1 MIVLESLFILPFFLL
16 VATEDKQNGSVYSQL
31 NNTVLH
37 NTTNVSLPH
46 NDSHS
51 KTLKTELVTESP
63 NLNNSV
69 VTPQP
74 NNSYGHNDTTHN
86 MNNSVPDSFEVT
98 KFLHLHYSSY
108 EENSAF
114 FSKDFAERLR
124 AWNKTLHLA
133 SRHCIKPKSVIGENL
148 TINFPVFQAKN
159 VDHEVDFLT
168 LEAVHPVLVRKRSR
182 HDLVNVAYL
191 AILELWPLLVL
202 CFSCAALS
210 GMIIWLLVSIN

>member
-16 VATEDKQNGSVYSQL
+16 VATEDKQNGSVYSQP

-37 NTTNVSLPH
+37 NATNVSVPH

-51 KTLKTELVTESP
+51 KEQLVTELP

-74 NNSYGHNDTTHN
+74 NNSWVNNNTTH
-86 MNNSVPDSFEVT
+86 MNNSVPDSLEVT
-98 KFLHLHYSSY
+98 KFLHLDYSSY
-108 EENSAF
+108 EENFAF

-124 AWNKTLHLA
+124 AWNKTLNLA
-133 SRHCIKPKSVIGENL
+133 SRQCIKPKSVIGENL

-182 HDLVNVAYL
+182 QDLVNVAYL